1 MPITYKTQMCVV
13 DFFYILGGC
22 RGSVIPFKE
31 FISQTLINEVE
42 NKLSS
47 TSQDLFS
54 V

>member
-1 MPITYKTQMCVV
+1 MPITYKIQMCIVE
-13 DFFYILGGC
+13 FFYISVG
-22 RGSVIPFKE
+22 RGSVIPFRE

-42 NKLSS
+42 NKLS